1 MNFIDFCY
9 RCVVGFISK
18 NDVYDILRGCNFGMF
33 LLRFSEIEIGGISVV
48 YVNIFDGGKKVSYYI

>member
-18 NDVYDILRGCNFGMF
+18 NDVYDILRGCNW
-33 LLRFSEIEIGGISVV
+33 
-48 YVNIFDGGKKVSYYI
+48 YVFVEV